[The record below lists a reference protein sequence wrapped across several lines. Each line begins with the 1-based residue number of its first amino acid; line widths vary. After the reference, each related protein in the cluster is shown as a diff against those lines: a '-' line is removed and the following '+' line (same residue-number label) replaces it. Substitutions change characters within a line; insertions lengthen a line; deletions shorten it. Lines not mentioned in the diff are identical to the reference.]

1 MIVLRREHAF
11 RNYMNMKLYAPAPTR
26 SRRRTVFCNP
36 QGLEP
41 ALLPLR
47 QLRGLEVTVLP
58 VRRSLDGRVVCALTV
73 CQLRGLKVTVL
84 TVRL

>member
-1 MIVLRREHAF
+1 MVGRSC
-11 RNYMNMKLYAPAPTR
+11 TR
-26 SRRRTVFCNP
+26 VQGTKVQGQGLKGRTVFCNP

-58 VRRSLDGRVVCALTV
+58 VRRSLDGRVVRALTV
-73 CQLRGLKVTVL
+73 CQLRGLEVTVL